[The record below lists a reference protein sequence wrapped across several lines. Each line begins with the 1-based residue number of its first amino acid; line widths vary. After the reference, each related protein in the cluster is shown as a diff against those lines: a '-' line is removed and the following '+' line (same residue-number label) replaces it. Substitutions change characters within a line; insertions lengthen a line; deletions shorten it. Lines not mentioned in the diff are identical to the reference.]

1 MAGFFRVFQGL
12 VMVLHGYRSELYPV
26 SLELSLLRLV
36 QTLWKNHSSFYFSA
50 AALSDS
56 KILVRQTVPNT
67 RLGKT
72 RARHGVLFASCRS
85 ALSPSGGFYG
95 NLELVNRL
103 EVFLSAEC
111 GTWPLV
117 SISGSRLVASSLLRF
132 H

>member
-1 MAGFFRVFQGL
+1 
-12 VMVLHGYRSELYPV
+12 MVLHGYRSELYPV
-26 SLELSLLRLV
+26 SLELSLLRLG

-85 ALSPSGGFYG
+85 ALSLLQVVSMGTLSLLIDWRYFCP
-95 NLELVNRL
+95 
-103 EVFLSAEC
+103 LSAAL
-111 GTWPLV
+111 GLWFP
-117 SISGSRLVASSLLRF
+117 SAVAGWLPAAC
-132 H
+132 